1 MKILPITALRDTQ
14 KILEEALS
22 SDEPIHI
29 SKNGADSLVLM
40 SEGVYSTLGHSPI
53 RKKPEYEIG
62 QSKPH
67 KDVKA
72 IEYGD
77 HASSSLSDPLGF
89 VRVRSASL
97 RIKIANPKANAE
109 SMKRKIEK
117 AIGDGISVLCFHE
130 LSLSGYTCG
139 DLFLDSSL
147 LRGCLEALADLTEF
161 SKGKDIA
168 FCLGLPLERNHTLYN
183 CAALIC
189 RGSILGIVPKR
200 NIPNY
205 QEFYEGRYFK
215 AYEGHDGYIE
225 VNGEQVPF
233 GNHLIFVDSAYPL
246 LRLGI
251 EICEDLWVPD
261 SPSIGLSL
269 AGANLILNPSASNE
283 TVGKAEYRSSLVR
296 MTSAKLLSG
305 YVYCD
310 AGEGEST
317 TDCVYSSHQI
327 IAENG
332 AITSQTELFSMQD
345 ATSDIDLEKLQ
356 AERRKMNSLSQ
367 GDEYSKVYFA
377 LPLSRPSSLLR
388 HYPKNPFIPEGEDVD
403 LGRVK
408 EVLSMQVAGLRNR
421 LLAINCHK
429 AIVGLSGGLDSTL
442 ALLVAVEAFKSLN
455 YPLTGITALTLP
467 AFGTS
472 KRTHDNAESLAN
484 SLGVAFRE
492 ISIKETLRSHLKD
505 IGHDEDNHNVAYE
518 NAQARERTQVL
529 MDIAND
535 EGSLMV
541 GTGDLSELC
550 LGWCTY
556 NGDHMS
562 MYGVNASI
570 PKTLVRYLCRGYAL
584 LHKEAAGP
592 LLDIIDTPISPELLP
607 TKDGEITQKTED
619 TVGPYELNDFF
630 IYHYLRFRFT
640 PEKLLYIAEKAY
652 EGVYDR
658 AYIKKWLKAF
668 YRRFYHNQFKR
679 SCLPDGPKVG
689 SVAISPRG
697 DWRMP
702 SDADSKHIEEEI
714 DAL

>member
-14 KILEEALS
+14 KILKETLS
-22 SDEPIHI
+22 CPEPIHI
-29 SKNGADSLVLM
+29 SKNGSESLVLM
-40 SEGVYSTLGHSPI
+40 SESLYSSFSRSRTSEPYFEPGGKRAI
-53 RKKPEYEIG
+53 KTYANCDYGTQAKK
-62 QSKPH
+62 
-67 KDVKA
+67 
-72 IEYGD
+72 
-77 HASSSLSDPLGF
+77 ASSDPLGF
-89 VRVRSASL
+89 VRVRCASL
-97 RIKIANPKANAE
+97 PISIGNPLANGEK
-109 SMKRKIEK
+109 MKKKIEEAAK
-117 AIGDGISVLCFHE
+117 DGVNVLCFHE
-130 LSLSGYTCG
+130 LSLCGYTCG
-139 DLFLDSSL
+139 DLLLDDSL
-147 LRGCLEALADLTEF
+147 LTNSLKALDGLVDF
-161 SKGKDIA
+161 SLGKTVLI
-168 FCLGLPLERNHTLYN
+168 CLGLPIERNHTLYN
-183 CAALIC
+183 CAALIYD
-189 RGSILGIVPKR
+189 GFLLGIVPKK

-215 AYEGHDGYIE
+215 GYDGD
-225 VNGEQVPF
+225 NGWIDINGKRVPF
-233 GNHLIFVDSAYPL
+233 GNRIIFVDSAYPL
-246 LRLGI
+246 LKVGV
-251 EICEDLWVPD
+251 EICEDMWVPD
-261 SPSIGLSL
+261 SPSIPLSL
-269 AGANLILNPSASNE
+269 AGANLILNPSCSNE
-283 TVGKAEYRSSLVR
+283 TVGKTEYRSSLVK
-296 MTSAKLLSG
+296 MTSAKLMCA
-305 YVYCD
+305 YAYCD

-317 TDCVYSSHQI
+317 TDCVYSGHQI

-332 AITSQTELFSMQD
+332 AILAQTELFSMQD
-345 ATSDIDLEKLQ
+345 ATCDIDLEKLQ
-356 AERRKMNSLSQ
+356 AERRKTNSLGQ
-367 GDEYSKVYFA
+367 GEGYAKVYFS
-377 LPLSRPSSLLR
+377 LPLNAPASLLR
-388 HYPKNPFIPEGEDVD
+388 VYPANPFIPEGKDVD
-403 LGRVK
+403 LARVK

-421 LLAINCHK
+421 LRAINCRK

-442 ALLVAVEAFKSLN
+442 ALLVAVEAFKSLG
-455 YPLTGITALTLP
+455 YPLTDITALTLP

-472 KRTHDNAESLAN
+472 NRTHDNAEALAK
-484 SLGVAFRE
+484 SLGVSFRE
-492 ISIKETLRSHLKD
+492 INIKNTLRSHLKD
-505 IGHDEDNHNVAYE
+505 IGHEESNHNVAYE

-607 TKDGEITQKTED
+607 TKDGQIAQKTED

-702 SDADSKHIEEEI
+702 SDADSRHIEEEI